1 MVWNFVS
8 SKMGFICKE
17 TKFVRKLKIKR
28 YRWLA
33 TRLQLQ
39 LCYSLRFVVPEIF
52 LRVVE
57 VSSNILYSVIP
68 RTTIREQCYIVA
80 SSTNL
85 STRSRPKIR
94 RRSCTEAV
102 IRPWKIYLYLSFL
115 LCSRNSYPNHYSIS
129 IDRVSKESSRLKFRS
144 LEKFRRISNTNS
156 SNLRILLRINWSID
170 EDSSAF
176 VASTMKWLF
185 FFERRPRINER
196 KKRERKE
203 KKRFRSRVHRS
214 SFPRRLHQAA
224 QGYPILERRL
234 QRGRFHAERAIL
246 VHGRDSLL
254 LHAALALGSGIEV
267 HVSSS
272 KNFNVRF
279 TNRAQSTLL

>member
-1 MVWNFVS
+1 MLYRRLVNESFDSFSTENSKKKEMQSFDLGKSTYIYRFSFARETLTPTIILFPSIVYRKNPRDWSFDRWKS
-8 SKMGFICKE
+8 SE
-17 TKFVRKLKIKR
+17 ESRTPATTRPYKI
-28 YRWLA
+28 
-33 TRLQLQ
+33 T
-39 LCYSLRFVVPEIF
+39 
-52 LRVVE
+52 
-57 VSSNILYSVIP
+57 
-68 RTTIREQCYIVA
+68 
-80 SSTNL
+80 
-85 STRSRPKIR
+85 SR
-94 RRSCTEAV
+94 
-102 IRPWKIYLYLSFL
+102 
-115 LCSRNSYPNHYSIS
+115 
-129 IDRVSKESSRLKFRS
+129 
-144 LEKFRRISNTNS
+144 NS

-272 KNFNVRF
+272 KNFNL
-279 TNRAQSTLL
+279 ST